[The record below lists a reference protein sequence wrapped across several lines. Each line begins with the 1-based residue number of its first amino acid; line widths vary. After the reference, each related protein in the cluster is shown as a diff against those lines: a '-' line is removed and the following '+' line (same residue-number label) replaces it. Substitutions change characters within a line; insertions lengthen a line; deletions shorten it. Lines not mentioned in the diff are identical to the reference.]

1 MRSKAKTVAEY
12 IASLPE
18 DRRGAIK
25 AVRDVVMKH
34 LPAGYKEG
42 MEYGY
47 ISWSVPLSLYPE
59 TYNGQ
64 PLCYAAL
71 ASQKNH
77 MALYLMCAYA
87 DSPIKQRLVKGF
99 KDAKKKL
106 DMGKSCVRFQSLD
119 DVALDVIAEMFRRLP
134 AKRYIETYTNALAAS
149 GRGLDG
155 KKIAAAAKKAARKAP
170 KGTAPKAATKRA

>member
-1 MRSKAKTVAEY
+1 MQSKAKTVAEY

-25 AVRDVVMKH
+25 AVRDVVKKH
-34 LPAGYKEG
+34 LPAGYREG
-42 MEYGY
+42 MDYGY
-47 ISWSVPLSLYPE
+47 IGWSVPLSVYPD

-87 DSPIKQRLVKGF
+87 EGPIKQRLVKGF
-99 KDAKKKL
+99 KEAGKKL
-106 DMGKSCVRFQSLD
+106 DMGKACIRFKKLED
-119 DVALDVIAEMFRRLP
+119 LPLDVIAE
-134 AKRYIETYTNALAAS
+134 ITAAVPM
-149 GRGLDG
+149 
-155 KKIAAAAKKAARKAP
+155 KQYVEIARAARAKKK
-170 KGTAPKAATKRA
+170 

>member
-1 MRSKAKTVAEY
+1 MQSKAKTVAEY

-25 AVRDVVMKH
+25 AVRDVVKKH

-47 ISWSVPLSLYPE
+47 ISWSVPLSVYPD

-87 DSPIKQRLVKGF
+87 DSPIKERLVKGF
-99 KDAKKKL
+99 KAAKKKL
-106 DMGKSCVRFQSLD
+106 DMGKSCIRFRALD
-119 DVALDVIAEMFRRLP
+119 DLPLDVIAEATAAMP
-134 AKRYIETYTNALAAS
+134 MKKYIEVAKAAH
-149 GRGLDG
+149 
-155 KKIAAAAKKAARKAP
+155 AKKK
-170 KGTAPKAATKRA
+170 

>member
-1 MRSKAKTVAEY
+1 MQSKAKTVAEY

-18 DRRGAIK
+18 DRRVAIK
-25 AVRDVVMKH
+25 AVRDVVKKH

-47 ISWSVPLSLYPE
+47 IGWSVPLSVYPD

-71 ASQKNH
+71 ASQKSH

-106 DMGKSCVRFQSLD
+106 DMGKSCIRFKALD
-119 DVALDVIAEMFRRLP
+119 DLPLDVIAE
-134 AKRYIETYTNALAAS
+134 ITAAVPM
-149 GRGLDG
+149 
-155 KKIAAAAKKAARKAP
+155 KKYVEIARAAHAKKK
-170 KGTAPKAATKRA
+170 